1 MPSPHAAATMA
12 LTVIM
17 FFLFAQGRIRIEIVC
32 LILISL
38 LALGFYFFPIDEGNG
53 RRGIEIA
60 FGGFGHEVLITI
72 CCLMILGR
80 GLVVTGALEPA
91 TQVLARLWNF
101 NRGLGLLCTLVV
113 CGAMS
118 MLINDTPVLVLVMPI
133 LLNLAGRTGSPASQT
148 LMPVNFAILIGGMA
162 TTIGTSTNLLV
173 VSIASDLNKIEGVNV
188 PPIGI
193 FDFTDI
199 ALIAAL
205 IALPYLWLVMPRLLP
220 KHRQLVT
227 ESPRKFFAS
236 LHVGTSSA
244 IVGLSLN
251 ELRSKTGD
259 GIEIHG
265 VTRAEQQFR
274 RRDMLIRLNPGDII
288 HIEGTLHDLQQASER
303 TKAPLAHPSVDRAI
317 RFSPNEDHVIA
328 EVVIGSESTLVGA
341 TPRSAQIGDRYGA
354 AVIGLYRPER
364 TLFQGA
370 LDMASERLQVGD
382 VLLMRGEPERLKKL
396 QSSEGALILEGAAEV
411 PRSLL
416 APAAL
421 LIVAGV
427 VLSAALHIVPISI
440 AALAGTIA
448 MIVTGCV
455 KFDRLGRALSGEVIV
470 LVAAS
475 IALGQALLETGAAE
489 WLGGGLSVALDPLPP
504 ALALA
509 VIMAFAAL
517 VTNFSSNTAAAAVTT
532 PIAVSIATNLG
543 IPPTPMVL
551 AVLFGANLCYA
562 TPVAYQTNILIMS
575 AGGYRFRDYVRAGV
589 PLVFL
594 MITVLSLLLVMKYQ
608 L

>member
-38 LALGFYFFPIDEGNG
+38 LALGFYFFPIVEGNS

-91 TQVLARLWNF
+91 TQVLTQLWTF
-101 NRGLGLLCTLVV
+101 NSGLGLLCTLVV
-113 CGAMS
+113 CGVMS
-118 MLINDTPVLVLVMPI
+118 MFINDTPVLVLVMPI
-133 LLNLAGRTGSPASQT
+133 LLNLAARTGSSASQT

-173 VSIASDLNKIEGVNV
+173 ASIAADLEV
-188 PPIGI
+188 PHIGI
-193 FDFTDI
+193 FDFADI
-199 ALIAAL
+199 ALLAAI

-220 KHRQLVT
+220 KHRQAVA

-251 ELRSKTGD
+251 ELRSKMGD
-259 GIEIHG
+259 SVEIHG

-274 RRDMLIRLNPGDII
+274 RRDMLIRLNPGDIV

-427 VLSAALHIVPISI
+427 VLSASLRIVPISI

-475 IALGQALLETGAAE
+475 IALGQALLETGAAD
-489 WLGGGLSVALDPLPP
+489 WLGAGLSAALDPLPP